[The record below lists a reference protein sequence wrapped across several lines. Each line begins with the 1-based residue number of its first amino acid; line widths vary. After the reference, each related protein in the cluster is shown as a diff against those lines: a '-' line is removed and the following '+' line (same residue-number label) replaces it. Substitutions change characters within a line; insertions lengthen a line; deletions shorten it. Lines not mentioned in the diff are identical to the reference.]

1 MHYLLVDCNQFFVS
15 CEQLF
20 NPRLLKKPVVVLSS
34 NDGCVVARSKEAK
47 ALGIPMGAPAYQYA
61 ALFKEKGVH
70 LLSSNFALYAD
81 ISCRVMQVLHDL
93 SPHVEEYSVDEAFLA
108 SDGKDP
114 IQEALEIQKRVVQWT
129 GIPVSIGIGSTK
141 TLAKVAGDLAKS
153 APSGVLALLDENTI
167 DETLKKIA
175 PSDVWGIGSRL
186 NLALKSHGIF
196 TAYDLKQAS
205 ELWLKS
211 HFSVFVMRTAL
222 ELKGSACFSLE
233 EIPAM
238 RQSLTCSRSFGTRVT
253 ELADLEEA
261 LSTYVA
267 SAAEKLRREALVA
280 SHLSVFITTSPFLT
294 HSRYSNVLTLNL
306 PEPTSYTPELIQAA
320 KSALAP
326 LFRKGYLYKKVG
338 VILGGIV
345 PEETHQR
352 DLFFSPS
359 LTQEKGKKAMA
370 VLDQINRKLDGDK
383 VRFAAEGFTKKWQ
396 RKRENASPRYTTSWD
411 ELLTVEL

>member
-1 MHYLLVDCNQFFVS
+1 MYYLLVDCNQFFVS

-34 NDGCVVARSKEAK
+34 NDGCIVARSKEAK
-47 ALGIPMGAPAYQYA
+47 ALGIPIGAPAYQYA

-93 SPHVEEYSVDEAFLA
+93 SPHVEEYSVDEAFLIA
-108 SDGKDP
+108 DGKDP
-114 IQEALEIQKRVVQWT
+114 VEEALKIQKRVVQWT
-129 GIPVSIGIGSTK
+129 GIPVSIGIGPTK
-141 TLAKVAGDLAKS
+141 TLAKVAGDLAKT
-153 APSGVLALLDENTI
+153 APSGVLALMDEKII
-167 DETLKKIA
+167 DETLKNLA
-175 PSDVWGIGSRL
+175 PSDIWGIGSRL

-205 ELWLKS
+205 ELWLKT
-211 HFSVFVMRTAL
+211 HFSVFVMRTVL
-222 ELKGSACFSLE
+222 ELKGTACFSLE
-233 EIPAM
+233 EIPTT

-267 SAAEKLRREALVA
+267 SAAVKLRREGLLA

-294 HSRYSNVLTLNL
+294 HSRYSNVLTINL
-306 PEPTSYTPELIQAA
+306 TEPTSYTPQLIQAA

-338 VILGGIV
+338 VIFGDLV
-345 PEETHQR
+345 SKETYQR
-352 DLFFSPS
+352 DLFSSPS
-359 LTQEKGKKAMA
+359 LSNEKGKKAMA
-370 VLDQINRKLDGDK
+370 ILDQINRTLEGGK
-383 VRFAAEGFTKKWQ
+383 VRFAAEGFEKKWQ
-396 RKRENASPRYTTSWD
+396 RKRENASPRYTTSWQ
-411 ELLTVEL
+411 ELLTVEI